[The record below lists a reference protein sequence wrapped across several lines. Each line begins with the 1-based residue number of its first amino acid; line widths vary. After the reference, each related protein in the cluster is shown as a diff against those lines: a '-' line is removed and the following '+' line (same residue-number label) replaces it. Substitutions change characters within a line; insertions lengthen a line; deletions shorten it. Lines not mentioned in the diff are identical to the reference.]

1 MNTQGYVHFN
11 DSNSMVIC
19 MYCRPYLSKQSL
31 VYQLTGLL
39 NNNAANPSSQL
50 QVYTVEIISSQD
62 KLYHYDPKRVET
74 VEAKWCSE
82 QNCLGRSSKCT
93 VVDFPSNVNL
103 LLFSNWSLDY
113 LFHFG
118 VSCSSCQNISFVG
131 VNKCTKSSHFFCFK
145 PTDSY

>member
-74 VEAKWCSE
+74 VEAK
-82 QNCLGRSSKCT
+82 
-93 VVDFPSNVNL
+93 
-103 LLFSNWSLDY
+103 
-113 LFHFG
+113 
-118 VSCSSCQNISFVG
+118 
-131 VNKCTKSSHFFCFK
+131 
-145 PTDSY
+145 